1 MRNLSRGSGSVVELF
16 RNVAREHP
24 SKIAFHEGSESIRFD
39 ALWERIARFSTGLVQ
54 KGFGPGDRAIVMV
67 PMSIDLYVVL
77 LGVLKTGGTA
87 VFLDPWVGWRRLID
101 LARFAGAAAW
111 IGTTKSHIPRLFDSE
126 LRAIPLAISRGS
138 SLLARESMAS
148 IESHGVDEAIHQSSA
163 EDTALVTFT
172 TGSSGTPKGVRRTH
186 GILEAQ
192 HRALAAEFPAKPG
205 EVDLCT
211 FPVFALNNLAL
222 GVTTVIPP
230 VDLKRI
236 DRADPYRVMEAIRHH
251 RVTTATASPPLFDA
265 LAYAASSDVSSSLRR
280 ILTGGAPVEDRQ
292 LQSWTKAF
300 PDTSIEVVYGSTEAE
315 PVAHLGS
322 AERLELAGSRGY
334 TVGRIASSVR
344 AAVVR
349 IDRGPLEAK
358 SRNGW
363 ISLQVPHGDIG
374 ELLVTGDHVCR
385 DYDRNPEA
393 ARENKIVD
401 PEGVVWHRMGDTG
414 WFDDRGRF
422 RIAGRVHST
431 IVRNGLM
438 IHPQL
443 VEQVARGEDLRIRRA
458 AAVGIPDP
466 SMGERLAVVCESDD
480 DVASAVESRLGDA
493 EITFDQVLATSKPL
507 PVDPRHNSKVD
518 YPALRDMLMDGRV

>member
-1 MRNLSRGSGSVVELF
+1 MSRDSGSVVELF
-16 RNVAREHP
+16 SSVAMQHP
-24 SKIAFHEGSESIRFD
+24 STIAFHDGDISIRYD
-39 ALWERIARFSTGLVQ
+39 ALWKRIARFSTGLAQ
-54 KGFGPGDRAIVMV
+54 KGFGPGDRALVMI

-77 LGVLKTGGTA
+77 LGVLKRGGTA

-101 LARFAGAAAW
+101 LARFAGANAW
-111 IGTTKSHIPRLFDSE
+111 IGTAKSHIPRLFDSE
-126 LRAIPLAISRGS
+126 LRRIPFSISRGS
-138 SLLARESMAS
+138 SWLARDSVAS
-148 IESHGVDEAIHQSSA
+148 IESHGADETIHPSSA

-192 HRALAAEFPAKPG
+192 HRALAAEFPAQPG
-205 EVDLCT
+205 DVDLCT

-230 VDLKRI
+230 IDLKRI
-236 DRADPYRVMEAIRHH
+236 DRADPYHVMEVIRLH

-265 LAYAASSDVSSSLRR
+265 LAGVTSSGTLSSLRR
-280 ILTGGAPVEDRQ
+280 ILTGGAPVEDQQ
-292 LQSWTKAF
+292 LRSWTNAF
-300 PDTSIEVVYGSTEAE
+300 PGTSIEVVYGSTEAE
-315 PVAHLGS
+315 PVAHIG
-322 AERLELAGSRGY
+322 AVERLELAGSRGY

-349 IDRGPLEAK
+349 IDRGPLEANN
-358 SRNGW
+358 RDEW
-363 ISLQVPHGDIG
+363 IALQVPHGDVG
-374 ELLVTGDHVCR
+374 ELIVTGHHVCR

-401 PEGVVWHRMGDTG
+401 PDGTVWHRMGDTG
-414 WFDDRGRF
+414 WFDDDARF

-443 VEQVARGEDLRIRRA
+443 VEQVARGEDASIRRA
-458 AAVGIPDP
+458 AAVGLPDA

-480 DVASAVESRLGDA
+480 DVASGVEGRLRDR
-493 EITFDQVLATSKPL
+493 EITFDQLLVTSKPL
-507 PVDPRHNSKVD
+507 PVDPRHNSKID
-518 YPALRDMLMDGRV
+518 YPALREMIEDERIR